1 MWKTWENSLANPVR
15 WKEVKGILDTEKTD
29 DEMGEG
35 HEGKQ
40 GISNP

>member
-1 MWKTWENSLANPVR
+1 MKNMRELFGQSVR

-40 GISNP
+40 KNQ

>member
-1 MWKTWENSLANPVR
+1 M
-15 WKEVKGILDTEKTD
+15 EKTD

-40 GISNP
+40 GISNPQSVKISKYAVIIIY

>member
-1 MWKTWENSLANPVR
+1 MKNMRELLANPVR
-15 WKEVKGILDTEKTD
+15 WKEVKGILEDEKTD